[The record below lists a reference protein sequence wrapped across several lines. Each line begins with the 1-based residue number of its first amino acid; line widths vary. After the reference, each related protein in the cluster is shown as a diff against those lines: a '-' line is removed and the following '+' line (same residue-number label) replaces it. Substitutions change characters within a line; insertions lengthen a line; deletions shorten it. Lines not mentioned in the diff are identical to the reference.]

1 MKVGQGIPEVCGQL
15 EVWGGVLER
24 TWPGDPDFRVRSIKL
39 RVKIT
44 ARLGS
49 DDQENYLPNWRMEIY

>member
-1 MKVGQGIPEVCGQL
+1 MCGQL